1 MGGRIGVLAVAI
13 GLFAGS
19 QVAAQSRPVELGLDA
34 GFSTQLKDP
43 KYSTIGIPLQRLR
56 IGFFASDQVEV
67 EPAVAL
73 NWLKPSDDDALT
85 TLNGSLGVLVH
96 FNADAAKARPYVRPF
111 AGLSYAS
118 IGGESES
125 RFNAGAGLGV
135 KVPIGSAERFAMR
148 IEGGFTHTFKK
159 DLFPANDE
167 IHLTF
172 GFSFLTK

>member
-1 MGGRIGVLAVAI
+1 MGGRIGVLAFAI
-13 GLFAGS
+13 ASFAGS
-19 QVAAQSRPVELGLDA
+19 QVAAQSRPVEIGLDA

-43 KYSTIGIPLQRLR
+43 KFSRIGIPLQRLR

-73 NWLKPSDDDALT
+73 NWLKPSGDDALT
-85 TLNGSLGVLVH
+85 TLTGSLGVLVH
-96 FNADAAKARPYVRPF
+96 FNAEAAKARPYVRPF
-111 AGLSYAS
+111 AGLTYAS
-118 IGGESES
+118 FGGDSES

-135 KVPIGSAERFAMR
+135 KLPIGTVERLAMR
-148 IEGGFTHTFKK
+148 IEGGFTHSFKK
-159 DLFPANDE
+159 DLLPASDE

>member
-1 MGGRIGVLAVAI
+1 MDVPVFWRSRSGYSRAA
-13 GLFAGS
+13 

-43 KYSTIGIPLQRLR
+43 KFSTIGIPLQRLR

-67 EPAVAL
+67 EPAIAL
-73 NWLKPSDDDALT
+73 NWLKPSGDDALT
-85 TLNGSLGVLVH
+85 TLNGGVGVLVH

-118 IGGESES
+118 LGGESES

-135 KVPIGSAERFAMR
+135 KLPVGTVERFAIR
-148 IEGGFTHTFKK
+148 IEGGFTHNFKK
-159 DLFPANDE
+159 DLFPARDE